1 MSDAGPDD
9 VSPDEFVEA
18 WMAGMEAEFGP
29 RSTSTRLVLT
39 PASSYTP
46 RAHRWLVPGMIP
58 RGALTLL
65 SGREGLG
72 KSTWAYTLAAAVTRG
87 TVPGDLLGRPADV
100 FIAASE
106 DDWPTVIVPRLIAAG
121 ADLDRVH
128 NVIDVIRGGPG
139 GESVLTFPEDGV
151 ALAVALA
158 EHEVAL
164 LILDPLLPRIGKG
177 YDTHKDQPVRQGLA
191 PLVEAAGAAR
201 TAVLGI
207 IHRNKSERSDL
218 ADTTMGSRAFT
229 AVARSV
235 LAVLRHPEDP
245 DLRLIGAFKANA
257 AKDSDLARVFEIR
270 AVEIGHDPDDGMPIL
285 GTYAQD
291 LGLHTTSIAEAN
303 AAGQT
308 AAGPRAS
315 SLQAEAEVF
324 LARTIS
330 SHGGSV
336 SRPVVFAEND
346 DRGSEAFSRSALTRA
361 ADSLNV
367 TKSKAGFQATGV
379 WSTPPEG
386 WPARVKPYLESVQP
400 SIRKVRITRKSG
412 DDTRE

>member
-1 MSDAGPDD
+1 M
-9 VSPDEFVEA
+9 SPDEYVEGY
-18 WMAGMEAEFGP
+18 MAELEATWGP
-29 RSTSTRLVLT
+29 PSKSTKLVLT

-87 TVPGDLLGRPADV
+87 TVPGDLHGRPADV
-100 FIAASE
+100 FIAATE
-106 DDWPTVIVPRLIAAG
+106 DDWPTTIVPRLMAAG
-121 ADLDRVH
+121 ADLGRVH
-128 NVIDVIRGGPG
+128 NAIDVIRGGPG
-139 GESVLTFPEDGV
+139 GESVLTFPEDGA
-151 ALAVALA
+151 ALAAALA

-191 PLVEAAGAAR
+191 PLVEAAGATR

-207 IHRNKSERSDL
+207 IHRNKSEKSDL

-235 LAVLRHPEDP
+235 LAVLRHPENP

-257 AKDSDLARVFEIR
+257 AKDTVSARVFEIR
-270 AVEIGHDPDDGMPIL
+270 AVEIGQDPDDGMPIS
-285 GTYAQD
+285 GTYAED
-291 LGLHTTSIAEAN
+291 LGSYTASIAEAN

-308 AAGPRAS
+308 AAGPRAN
-315 SLQAEAEVF
+315 SLQAEAEIF

-330 SHGGSV
+330 AHGGSV
-336 SRPVVFAEND
+336 SRPIVFAENEN
-346 DRGSEAFSRSALTRA
+346 RGSEAFSPSALTRA

-367 TKSKAGFQATGV
+367 TKSKPGFQGTGV
-379 WSTPPEG
+379 WSTPSDG
-386 WPARVKPYLESVQP
+386 WPSRVKPYMQP
-400 SIRKVRITRKSG
+400 DLPSTRRVRITRRRE